1 MKLVYPSLEDDE
13 YINITRI
20 NDNRVSSEYFK
31 STSEASKYALK
42 ADKHYYNNYYSLA
55 TTDGL
60 GRATENLKSRS
71 CLVWDFD
78 KSALGEDFTHKTI
91 LKLFNSIRLFYHA
104 IVDSG
109 NGYHVYIFIQETDDL
124 EAVEAVQKAVA
135 IRLGADIKATLKTQL
150 MRVPGTI
157 NIKHGDSKHVNIIHL
172 ADDDKIKRLPI
183 SHYVYNYVTE
193 RYKSDNTNVSWIM
206 RDKFTPN
213 CVRSI
218 LEAGSKVGNR
228 NADLQILVVAL
239 KRQGKSLA
247 EIRVIVDE
255 WLENTQELQD
265 LEYQIKYMYDNLY
278 NGTLNCR
285 ECPYKGECYV
295 RDATVDTSPIDG
307 FPVLTIPN
315 RDIKLI
321 TNSRRKRKGVKCM
334 KYLNGNM
341 IVIYTVLMNHKRGLY
356 KHELME
362 ELTYKSEAKGV
373 EPICHFS
380 DKTIRTTLKQL
391 EENGFIE
398 VSTINR
404 SKFYKLKPNNV
415 SENLKIRMSYARTYE
430 CIKGNITTSELEL
443 YCYMKYLN
451 KVTPTKRGQS
461 LNAIQVNQEDLA
473 RDLGVDR
480 VRITQM
486 IQNLLDEKLLSID
499 YRAKSRNT
507 SFMYN
512 VYLLNY

>member
-1 MKLVYPSLEDDE
+1 MKLVYPSLEDGE

-31 STSEASKYALK
+31 STSEASRYALK
-42 ADKHYYNNYYSLA
+42 ADKHYYNTYYSLA

-60 GRATENLKSRS
+60 GRATENLKTRA

-78 KSALGEDFTHKTI
+78 KATLGEDFTHKTI
-91 LKLFNSIRLFYHA
+91 LKLFNSIRLYYHA

-109 NGYHVYIFIQETDDL
+109 AGYHVYIFIQKTDDL

-135 IRLGADIKATLKTQL
+135 VRLGADIKATLKTQL
-150 MRVPGTI
+150 MRVPGTV

-172 ADDDKIKRLPI
+172 ADDEHIKRLPI
-183 SHYVYNYVTE
+183 EHYVYNYVTE
-193 RYKSDNTNVSWIM
+193 RYKSDNTNVNWIM
-206 RDKFTPN
+206 RDKFTPK
-213 CVRSI
+213 CVRDI
-218 LEAGSKVGNR
+218 LEAGSKVGDR
-228 NADLQILVVAL
+228 NADLQTLVVAL
-239 KRQGKSLA
+239 KRQNKSLA
-247 EIRVIVDE
+247 EIRAIVDE

-265 LEYQIKYMYDNLY
+265 LEYQVEYMYENLY

-285 ECPYKGECYV
+285 ECTHKGECYV

-307 FPVLTIPN
+307 FPILAIPN

-321 TNSRRKRKGVKCM
+321 TNSRRKRGKG
-334 KYLNGNM
+334 KYMNGNM
-341 IVIYTVLMNHKRGLY
+341 IVIYAVLMNHKRGLY

-373 EPICHFS
+373 EPVCHFS

-404 SKFYKLKPNNV
+404 NKFYKLKPNRV
-415 SENLKIRMSYARTYE
+415 SENLKIRISYASACE
-430 CIKGNITTSELEL
+430 CIKGDITTSELEL

-461 LNAIQVNQEDLA
+461 LNALQVNQEDLA

-507 SFMYN
+507 NFMYN